1 MKDNIMKCTKQTFPA
16 LNISLLESGLVRF
29 EDESF
34 SEGCIVDAHPT
45 QIQVA
50 AAMMGVPV
58 PDRLRATLAKILAR
72 IEVLCER
79 SRDLERM
86 LADALTAGQHVGV
99 ELNSAEH
106 IAERL
111 ADLAQD
117 LGDIAETPE
126 PGAPLA
132 TGGPGGQL
140 SLVQA

>member
-1 MKDNIMKCTKQTFPA
+1 MKSTKQVFPS
-16 LNISLLESGLVRF
+16 LSISLLESGLIRF

-45 QIQVA
+45 QIQMA
-50 AAMMGVPV
+50 AAMMGVPM
-58 PDRLRATLAKILAR
+58 PDRLRATLAKIQAR
-72 IEVLCER
+72 VEALCAR

-117 LGDIAETPE
+117 LGELASTPE
-126 PGAPLA
+126 PGEPLA
-132 TGGPGGQL
+132 TEGVGGQL
-140 SLVQA
+140 SLAHI

>member
-1 MKDNIMKCTKQTFPA
+1 MKSTKQVFPN
-16 LNISLLESGLVRF
+16 LSIRLLDSGLIRF

-34 SEGCIVDAHPT
+34 SEGCIVDAHPA

-50 AAMMGVPV
+50 AAMTGVHV
-58 PDRLRATLAKILAR
+58 PDRLRATLVKILAR
-72 IEVLCER
+72 VEVLCER

-106 IAERL
+106 IVERL

-117 LGDIAETPE
+117 LGDIAEAPE

-132 TGGPGGQL
+132 TEGPGGQL